1 MAKVKVLLN
10 EQHSLLKEQEQ
21 ILNEKFGDSW
31 EILSVPSKG
40 WSIKEMDEIIRKEFS
55 YWEVAVFASPIPYLI
70 KRLSFRC
77 GAQHVDFIEGLD
89 LRLNAGQVFIFH
101 NDKREKK
108 ELPNGKVIFTVA
120 KTGWKLV

>member
-1 MAKVKVLLN
+1 MAKVKVIMN
-10 EQHSLLKEQEQ
+10 EQHSLLEEQER
-21 ILNEKFGDSW
+21 ILNEKFGEW

-40 WSIKEMDEIIRKEFS
+40 WNISEMDEVIRKEFS

-70 KRLSFRC
+70 KRLSFRT

-120 KTGWKLV
+120 KTGWELV